1 MGESP
6 GAVEARAPVGAR
18 PESAMRRPGGASTG
32 GMDSERAVMSGRA
45 SAADVVSP
53 LSHHYSQPMFR
64 IRHPRHPRHVC
75 VNLKQ
80 DHTVQRRS
88 CRRVP
93 GGARLHDYWQQ
104 ASKRG
109 AAKEVR
115 FPGFR
120 PDGDGE
126 RRADHGGERDE
137 SQVVREEGGGGR
149 ARRCFSRSLGVVLV
163 VGAVRSDSGLGSS
176 RASGRYGW

>member
-1 MGESP
+1 M
-6 GAVEARAPVGAR
+6 
-18 PESAMRRPGGASTG
+18 
-32 GMDSERAVMSGRA
+32 
-45 SAADVVSP
+45 
-53 LSHHYSQPMFR
+53 
-64 IRHPRHPRHVC
+64 
-75 VNLKQ
+75 NLKQ

-126 RRADHGGERDE
+126 RRADDGGERDE
-137 SQVVREEGGGGR
+137 AQMVREEGGGGR
-149 ARRCFSRSLGVVLV
+149 ARRAVDRARSMHPSTPWRASRRATRVCIRTQSVLV
-163 VGAVRSDSGLGSS
+163 HMAQWHGARCVGN
-176 RASGRYGW
+176 

>member
-6 GAVEARAPVGAR
+6 GAVEACAPVGAR

-32 GMDSERAVMSGRA
+32 GMDSERAVVSGRA
-45 SAADVVSP
+45 SAADVVS
-53 LSHHYSQPMFR
+53 R
-64 IRHPRHPRHVC
+64 IIIHTYVYVC

-93 GGARLHDYWQQ
+93 VGARLHDYWQQ

-109 AAKEVR
+109 TAKEVR

-120 PDGDGE
+120 PMATGSAAPITAASEMRCRWCVKKGTG
-126 RRADHGGERDE
+126 RRW
-137 SQVVREEGGGGR
+137 
-149 ARRCFSRSLGVVLV
+149 SR
-163 VGAVRSDSGLGSS
+163 
-176 RASGRYGW
+176 